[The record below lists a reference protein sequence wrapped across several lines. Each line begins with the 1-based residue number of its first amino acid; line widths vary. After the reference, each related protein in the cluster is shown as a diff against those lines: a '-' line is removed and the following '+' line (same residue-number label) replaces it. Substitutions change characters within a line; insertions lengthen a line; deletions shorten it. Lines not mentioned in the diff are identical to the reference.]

1 MPSGLPLAIKDNG
14 NRTFFIDTLPEPGI
28 YTRAKAGAAE
38 PEPVL
43 AVNTDRFESRLTP
56 AGSDELAE
64 WTGFKKWLTASDP
77 EELLRLIDEHRNG
90 RSLAEIFLWLALLF
104 ALLEWWIANR
114 ALRAQTGA
122 TEKMKVD
129 LAGKVVTS

>member
-1 MPSGLPLAIKDNG
+1 M
-14 NRTFFIDTLPEPGI
+14 
-28 YTRAKAGAAE
+28 
-38 PEPVL
+38 L

-56 AGSDELAE
+56 AAPDELAE
-64 WTGFKKWLTASDP
+64 WTGFKKWLAASDP

-90 RSLAEIFLWLALLF
+90 RSLAEIFLWLALLL

-114 ALRAQTGA
+114 ALRTQTGA